1 MMMSGTT
8 VTPNWRYHMKR
19 IIASLVVALSLA
31 TVAANAADSTTIKG
45 YISDSMC
52 GAKHAGSGAE
62 CVKGC
67 VKKGMAPVFV
77 DDSKKEVWKIDN
89 PDAVKDFYGSKV
101 TITAK
106 ADADS
111 KSVHIDTI
119 AEAK

>member
-1 MMMSGTT
+1 MATGTT
-8 VTPNWRYHMKR
+8 VSPNWRYHMKR
-19 IIASLVVALSLA
+19 IIASLVVALSFTA
-31 TVAANAADSTTIKG
+31 MAASAADSTTING

-67 VKKGMAPVFV
+67 IKKGMSPVFV
-77 DDSKKEVWKIDN
+77 DESKKEVWKIDN
-89 PDAVKDFYGSKV
+89 PDAVKDYYGSHV

-106 ADADS
+106 ADADA
-111 KSVHIDTI
+111 KSVHIDSI